1 MLKKSKLLYKRG
13 GQQRDF
19 LLLSCCRLSLLLLHV
34 CSLKKFD
41 IGICVFS
48 INLTNLKGFCV
59 VVVICFTI
67 LSILKVVRFKQYV
80 LLYLLI
86 GINLYS
92 VFFDLKNKCLPN
104 AKYCNKHIALL
115 KVIFCYKEC
124 WLGITFLTISA
135 FFVYSHTSSFLVCLI
150 AVVTASLVCL

>member
-67 LSILKVVRFKQYV
+67 PSILKVVRFKQYD
-80 LLYLLI
+80 LLYLRI
-86 GINLYS
+86 GKIY
-92 VFFDLKNKCLPN
+92 
-104 AKYCNKHIALL
+104 
-115 KVIFCYKEC
+115 
-124 WLGITFLTISA
+124 
-135 FFVYSHTSSFLVCLI
+135 
-150 AVVTASLVCL
+150 TACSII